1 MYHPPASVVV
11 PPQRTFAPLTGA
23 PHRPPPSPPVGP
35 PAPLR
40 SNYQPLPHRQPVV
53 SPTAPP
59 QQRGFVAPP
68 GGQQP
73 GNLPTQHAHRPRRE
87 LAPPLKKI
95 HDPDSCEEGGERI
108 DMVSFIDH
116 ILYLWED
123 GDDIVFATEVLGEN
137 GCLGE
142 HLGCYFA
149 NVSKGGEYY
158 FVDKTRFALPD
169 GFRVYSWGPR
179 PLGGIPTGDK
189 HTFFRWKCPR
199 GAAGY
204 LRDALVRQGS
214 IPFHSVYNNCQ
225 HFERDLRAAALGV
238 APAKVRSRSVWRTYI
253 GDILRGFCCPCC
265 APITIGCW
273 EGAVSEFMSP

>member
-1 MYHPPASVVV
+1 MYHHPASVVV
-11 PPQRTFAPLTGA
+11 PPQRTFAPLTGPYRTFA
-23 PHRPPPSPPVGP
+23 PIQVPLIGHPPPLPSAHPPHY
-35 PAPLR
+35 AATL
-40 SNYQPLPHRQPVV
+40 YQPLPHQQPVV

-73 GNLPTQHAHRPRRE
+73 GNLPPQHARRPRRE
-87 LAPPLKKI
+87 EAPPLKKI
-95 HDPDSCEEGGERI
+95 HDPDSCEEGEERI
-108 DMVSFIDH
+108 DMKSFVEH
-116 ILYLWED
+116 IKYLWED
-123 GDDIVFATEVLGEN
+123 DDEIVFATEVLGEN
-137 GCLGE
+137 GILGE

-149 NVSKGGEYY
+149 NMSKGGEYF

-179 PLGGIPTGDK
+179 PLWGIPAGDTT
-189 HTFFRWKCPR
+189 TFFRWKCPT

-204 LRDALVRQGS
+204 LRDALVRQSS

-238 APAKVRSRSVWRTYI
+238 APAKAA
-253 GDILRGFCCPCC
+253 GKG
-265 APITIGCW
+265 
-273 EGAVSEFMSP
+273 